1 MKLNWKV
8 RFKNKAF
15 LTTFLITVIAFI
27 YQILGLFGVVPK
39 ISEDQLTSLVML
51 VVNMLVALGIVV
63 DPTTKGI
70 PDSKRAL
77 TYEDPQ

>member
-39 ISEDQLTSLVML
+39 ISEDQITSLVVL
-51 VVNMLVALGIVV
+51 VVNLLVALGIVV

-70 PDSKRAL
+70 PDSERAL